1 MFAASLEK
9 SIAPFLAP
17 GEQLLGAVMAQAAG
31 ANLQVLARAF
41 AGAAGGVYGDR
52 RTAHAHGVAE
62 AWAGEAGIK
71 LDRRMVLAITS
82 RRLLVFKMGGAITP
96 KAKALLGERPIGDV
110 DAIAVAPGVTTKAVT
125 LHVAGTAIGVE
136 TARGQPAEILPQAL
150 QRAHAAA

>member
-1 MFAASLEK
+1 MFASSLEK

-17 GEQLLGAVMAQAAG
+17 GEHLLGAVMAQAAG
-31 ANLQVLARAF
+31 SNLQVLARALGGT
-41 AGAAGGVYGDR
+41 AGAVVADR
-52 RTAHAHGVAE
+52 RSERAHGAAE
-62 AWAGEAGIK
+62 QAATGAGMK

-82 RRLLVFKMGGAITP
+82 RRLLVFRMGGSFTP
-96 KAKALLGERPIGDV
+96 KAKELLGERPIGDV